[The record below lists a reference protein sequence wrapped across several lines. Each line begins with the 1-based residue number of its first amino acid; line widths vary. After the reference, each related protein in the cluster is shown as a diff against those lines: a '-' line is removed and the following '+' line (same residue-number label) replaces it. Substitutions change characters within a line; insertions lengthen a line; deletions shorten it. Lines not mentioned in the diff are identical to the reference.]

1 MSYLVLARKWRPQRF
16 EDVLAQEHVTQTLVR
31 AIAAKR
37 VAHAFLFAGPRGVG
51 KTTTARL
58 LARALNCAQGPTPEP
73 CGKCAPC
80 RQISEGSD
88 LDVVEMDAATR
99 TGVDDIRSLNDSAKT
114 RPMAS
119 RFRIFIIDEVHMLSD
134 SAFNA
139 LLKTL
144 EEPPGHVKF
153 IFATT
158 APQKVPATVLSRCQ
172 RYDFKRIP
180 PRTIA
185 EQLKK
190 IAREE
195 KIGIADRAA
204 FMLAREAD
212 GSMRDA
218 ESLLDQARVFCGS
231 KKIEEEDIR
240 KALGI
245 ADRKLLLDVG
255 RALVERNGASCLE
268 AVEEIHSHGYDIP
281 RFCEALV
288 GLLRDLTVVRLFP
301 DSSLLGHLA
310 EDEIEEIAE
319 LARKRSAEDLQRMF
333 SLMSRGTEEI
343 ARSSFPRVVLEMTLL
358 KMIAMP
364 AGEPVGELIV
374 RLEELEKRISAGG
387 SGGSGGGSLGPVMR
401 GGTAEVSG
409 SDSSCEKA
417 TKEGIADRRPFHPPR
432 FAAEGRREAEVFLGE
447 VKRADKGLALIV
459 GACDIGVSAGGVVSI
474 RACSRP
480 HFEQLNEPGRREKL
494 EMLAC
499 RALGREAVVY
509 VLEPS
514 SSAKKEQREKKEAE
528 RERMRAAAE
537 SAREHPAVKAAL
549 AVLGGDI
556 SEINVGKGP
565 QR

>member
-16 EDVLAQEHVTQTLVR
+16 EDVLGQEHVTQTLVR
-31 AIAAKR
+31 AIAAER

-58 LARALNCAQGPTPEP
+58 LARALNCVEGPTPEP
-73 CGKCAPC
+73 CGKCSPC
-80 RQISEGSD
+80 RQIWEGGD

-99 TGVDDIRSLNDSAKT
+99 TGVDDVRSLNDSAKT

-144 EEPPGHVKF
+144 EEPPDHVKF
-153 IFATT
+153 VFATT

-195 KIGIADRAA
+195 KIAISDRAA

-218 ESLLDQARVFCGS
+218 ESLLDQAGVFCGA

-268 AVEEIHSHGYDIP
+268 AVEEIHAHGYDIP
-281 RFCEALV
+281 RFCAALV
-288 GLLRDLTVVRLFP
+288 GLLRDLTVSRLFP
-301 DSSLLGHLA
+301 DSALLGHLA
-310 EDEIEEIAE
+310 EDEVKEISE
-319 LARKRSAEDLQRMF
+319 LAQMRSAEDLQRMF

-343 ARSSFPRVVLEMTLL
+343 ARSSFPKVVLEMTLL
-358 KMIAMP
+358 KMVAMP
-364 AGEPVGELIV
+364 AGEPVGELLA
-374 RLEELEKRISAGG
+374 RLEELEKRIAAAG
-387 SGGSGGGSLGPVMR
+387 SRGGQAMPRAPVPR
-401 GGTAEVSG
+401 GGTAEVCGLHSG
-409 SDSSCEKA
+409 REKDGEGEIAALPSSHSE
-417 TKEGIADRRPFHPPR
+417 R
-432 FAAEGRREAEVFLGE
+432 FAGKGRREAEALLAE
-447 VKRADKGLALIV
+447 VKRADKGLALV
-459 GACDIGVSAGGVVSI
+459 LGACDIGVSGEGVVEI
-474 RACSRP
+474 RACSHP
-480 HFEQLNEPGRREKL
+480 HFQQLNEPGRREKL
-494 EMLAC
+494 ELLAC
-499 RALGREAVVY
+499 RALGREVAVY

-514 SSAKKEQREKKEAE
+514 SSARKEQREKKEAQ
-528 RERMRAAAE
+528 RERMRTAAE

-549 AVLGGDI
+549 AVLGGEI
-556 SEINVGKGP
+556 SEINVGERP

>member
-1 MSYLVLARKWRPQRF
+1 MSYLVLARKWRPRRF
-16 EDVLAQEHVTQTLVR
+16 EDVLGQEHVTRTLVR

-58 LARALNCAQGPTPEP
+58 LARALNCAEGPTPEP
-73 CGKCAPC
+73 CGKCSPC
-80 RQISEGSD
+80 RQIWEGGD

-99 TGVDDIRSLNDSAKT
+99 TGVDDVRSLNDSAKT
-114 RPMAS
+114 RPMSS
-119 RFRIFIIDEVHMLSD
+119 RFRIFIVDEVHMLSD

-144 EEPPGHVKF
+144 EEPPEHVKF

-195 KIGIADRAA
+195 KIDIADRAA
-204 FMLAREAD
+204 FVLAREAD

-218 ESLLDQARVFCGS
+218 ESLLDQVRVFCGS
-231 KKIEEEDIR
+231 KRIEEEDIR

-255 RALVERNGASCLE
+255 RALVERNGAFCLE
-268 AVEEIHSHGYDIP
+268 AVEEIHAHGYDIP

-288 GLLRDLTVVRLFP
+288 GLLRDLTVSRLFP
-301 DSSLLGHLA
+301 DSALLGHLA
-310 EDEIEEIAE
+310 EDEVGEIAE
-319 LARKRSAEDLQRMF
+319 LAQKRPAEDLQRMF

-343 ARSSFPRVVLEMTLL
+343 ARSSFPKVVLEMTLL

-364 AGEPVGELIV
+364 AGEPVSELV
-374 RLEELEKRISAGG
+374 ERLEELEKRISAAG
-387 SGGSGGGSLGPVMR
+387 SRGGGGMPVRPVPR
-401 GGTAEVSG
+401 GGTAEVATPESG
-409 SDSSCEKA
+409 GEKDWG
-417 TKEGIADRRPFHPPR
+417 EGTAGPPPSHPRRSG
-432 FAAEGRREAEVFLGE
+432 AEGKREAEAFLAE
-447 VKRADKGLALIV
+447 VKRADKGLALIL
-459 GACDIGVSAGGVVSI
+459 GACDIGVSGEGVVNI
-474 RACSRP
+474 RACSLP

-494 EMLAC
+494 ELLAC
-499 RALGREAVVY
+499 RALGREVAIC

-514 SSAKKEQREKKEAE
+514 SSVKKEQREKKEAE
-528 RERMRAAAE
+528 RERMRTAAE

-549 AVLGGDI
+549 AVLGGEI
-556 SEINVGKGP
+556 SEINVGE
-565 QR
+565 RLRR